1 MSICFLINMFSV
13 VTKETKIVARN
24 NLPMLISQANF
35 TKQLIDSINLVL
47 LKIYDNEMEIFGKN
61 VNLLH

>member
-1 MSICFLINMFSV
+1 MFSL
-13 VTKETKIVARN
+13 VTRETKIVARN

-47 LKIYDNEMEIFGKN
+47 LKLYDNEIEIRFSGKI

>member
-1 MSICFLINMFSV
+1 MFSL
-13 VTKETKIVARN
+13 VTRETKIVARN
-24 NLPMLISQANF
+24 NLPRLISQANF

-47 LKIYDNEMEIFGKN
+47 LKLYDNEIDIRFSGKI